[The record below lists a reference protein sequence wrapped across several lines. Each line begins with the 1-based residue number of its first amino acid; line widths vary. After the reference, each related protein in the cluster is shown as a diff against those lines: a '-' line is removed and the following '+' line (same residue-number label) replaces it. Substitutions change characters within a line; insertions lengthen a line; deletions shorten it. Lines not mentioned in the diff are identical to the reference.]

1 MKSARKIIASVAI
14 LTISACA
21 SSPGRASSPSKIDTS
36 QLNLVEENHAEI
48 TKEGETYI
56 LDSYIVLFQRPYYV
70 LVRKSSNEPLTKD
83 EASTIAVEYIE
94 PRGCTTPISRRTD
107 LDKSNIDKTEWLIG
121 IEC

>member
-1 MKSARKIIASVAI
+1 MKPAHTLIASIAI

-21 SSPGRASSPSKIDTS
+21 TSPSGIDTS
-36 QLNLVEENHAEI
+36 RLSLVKENHAEI
-48 TKEGETYI
+48 TKEGEIYV
-56 LDSYIVLFQRPYYV
+56 LDSYIVFFQRPYYI

-83 EASTIAVEYIE
+83 EASSIAVEYIK

-107 LDKSNIDKTEWLIG
+107 LDKSNTNRTQWLIG